1 MREIKL
7 HTGKLSG
14 YIYLRLSIDR
24 IQCNFS
30 KKWLSV
36 MVMVAMNLG
45 SVTPKTINH
54 TIPSFYLRGV
64 SSRHP

>member
-1 MREIKL
+1 MREVKL
-7 HTGKLSG
+7 HTGKLPG
-14 YIYLRLSIDR
+14 YICLPLSIDR

-36 MVMVAMNLG
+36 MVMVVMNLG
-45 SVTPKTINH
+45 SVTPQAISH

-64 SSRHP
+64 SSHHP